1 MRGALRTF
9 RRSPGFTAG
18 ALLSLALAIGA
29 NTAIFSLMN
38 ALMLRSLPVAEP
50 ARLVEFLNQ
59 YPGDPPLNVF
69 SRTSFEYFRDRQ
81 HVFSNL
87 TGMRPAHFT
96 VRGDNLEPETVDGEA
111 VVGNFFEMLGVK
123 PAIGRLIAP
132 GDAAVAVASWSWW
145 KNKFNLDPGVVGRRI
160 VVDDRALTVVGVT
173 PREFSGLHVGLQPDI
188 WVTLGPAAEDRA
200 PLQLIARLRPGVS
213 IEQAR
218 AEMAVLFRWTLEER
232 SAASQDPAMR
242 QLKFTVEPAGA
253 GLATGLRGHF
263 AKPLLA
269 LMAVVGLLLSIA
281 CINLANM
288 LLARGAGRR
297 QELAVRVALGA
308 SRSRILR
315 LVLTESLMLSAAGA
329 AAGVVLAYFGA
340 GALARMMTSGRPII
354 GLPARIEIDVRPDAH
369 VLLFT
374 AVVALLTGL
383 LFGAAPAWN
392 ALASGPLTSL
402 REIGRVGGTR
412 FTRLAG
418 RSLVVAQVALSVGL
432 LSAAGLFIRHL
443 ANIEEIDLGF
453 RRDHVLLVKLDP
465 TRSGYSGAQLSRA
478 YQDLLGGLEA
488 IPGVRSAT
496 LSAPTPLSGAAASR
510 FVNVEGHAEPPA
522 DRRYISVSWIAPKYF
537 QTFGTPLLVGRDF
550 TFEDRGRPPVAIVN
564 QAMARYYFGDGN
576 PLGRSFTFDGE
587 DRPYEIVGVAG
598 DAKYQEIR
606 EDTHRTVYLD
616 TFQFPQPATDFAI
629 RTHMPPEA
637 MGPAVRRT
645 VRAAL
650 KTVAVARMAT
660 LAGQV
665 DASIVPERLIATLS
679 GMFGALGS
687 LLAAIGVYGLLAY
700 TVARRTREI
709 GIRIALGATPRAIAR
724 MVLGEALGLSCAG
737 LLIGALIAWWGQRLA
752 GSFSPDLPTKSAF
765 PIAFASVSMLAI
777 ALAAAYVPA
786 RRGARVDPMEALRH
800 E

>member
-1 MRGALRTF
+1 
-9 RRSPGFTAG
+9 
-18 ALLSLALAIGA
+18 
-29 NTAIFSLMN
+29 
-38 ALMLRSLPVAEP
+38 
-50 ARLVEFLNQ
+50 
-59 YPGDPPLNVF
+59 
-69 SRTSFEYFRDRQ
+69 
-81 HVFSNL
+81 
-87 TGMRPAHFT
+87 MRPAHFS

-132 GDAAVAVASWSWW
+132 GDAAVAVLSWSWW

-160 VVDDRALTVVGVT
+160 VVDDVALTVAGVA
-173 PREFSGLHVGLQPDI
+173 PREFSGLHVGLRPDI
-188 WVTLGPAAEDRA
+188 WVTLGPAAQDRA

-218 AEMAVLFRWTLEER
+218 AEMAVLFRWTLAER
-232 SAASQDPAMR
+232 SAASPDPAMR
-242 QLKFTVEPAGA
+242 QLKFTVEPAGE
-253 GLATGLRGHF
+253 GLATGLRGQF

-288 LLARGAGRR
+288 LLARGASRR

-374 AVVALLTGL
+374 AVVGLLTGL
-383 LFGAAPAWN
+383 LFGAAPAWS

-412 FTRLAG
+412 LTRLAG
-418 RSLVVAQVALSVGL
+418 RTLVVAQVALSVGL

-478 YQDLLGGLEA
+478 YQDLLGRLET

-522 DRRYISVSWIAPKYF
+522 DRRYISVKLDRAEVLPNLRHAAPDRTRLHLRRPGPSAGVHRQPGYGALLF
-537 QTFGTPLLVGRDF
+537 RRRQSNWPLLHF
-550 TFEDRGRPPVAIVN
+550 RGREPALRNRGGGGRREVPGNSRGPGDEPLRNDRRVHLAGKRDQPPTATVFSA
-564 QAMARYYFGDGN
+564 AR
-576 PLGRSFTFDGE
+576 T
-587 DRPYEIVGVAG
+587 
-598 DAKYQEIR
+598 
-606 EDTHRTVYLD
+606 
-616 TFQFPQPATDFAI
+616 
-629 RTHMPPEA
+629 
-637 MGPAVRRT
+637 VRRT
-645 VRAAL
+645 
-650 KTVAVARMAT
+650 
-660 LAGQV
+660 AGPT
-665 DASIVPERLIATLS
+665 ASG
-679 GMFGALGS
+679 GMR
-687 LLAAIGVYGLLAY
+687 V
-700 TVARRTREI
+700 
-709 GIRIALGATPRAIAR
+709 RIAKS
-724 MVLGEALGLSCAG
+724 VAG
-737 LLIGALIAWWGQRLA
+737 CGDWN
-752 GSFSPDLPTKSAF
+752 
-765 PIAFASVSMLAI
+765 VS
-777 ALAAAYVPA
+777 
-786 RRGARVDPMEALRH
+786 R
-800 E
+800 